1 MASLRTEHL
10 SSPLRSEP
18 LAAPALLFG
27 ISRSHE
33 KYEITVLA
41 IRAQHGHSSGLR
53 DAREIEEIAVG
64 TVPTAGGVIG

>member
-18 LAAPALLFG
+18 LAAPELLFG

-41 IRAQHGHSSGLR
+41 IRAQHGHRSGLR
-53 DAREIEEIAVG
+53 DAREIEEVAVG
-64 TVPTAGGVIG
+64 TVPTTGSVIG